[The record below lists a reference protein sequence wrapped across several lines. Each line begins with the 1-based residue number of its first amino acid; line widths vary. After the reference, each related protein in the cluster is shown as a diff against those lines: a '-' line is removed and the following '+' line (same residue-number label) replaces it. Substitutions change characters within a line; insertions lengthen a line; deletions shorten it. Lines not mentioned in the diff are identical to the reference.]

1 MINDK
6 NLTGNN
12 KNNLWKV
19 KRNSTKQ
26 TILYFD
32 TFSLNVC
39 KIKEIHSVSCQILKT
54 IILKH
59 KEYNIAWL

>member
-1 MINDK
+1 VITVVNKSNLAIIIKFNQKTNDK
-6 NLTGNN
+6 N

-19 KRNSTKQ
+19 KKNNTKQ

-39 KIKEIHSVSCQILKT
+39 KIKEIHSVSRL
-54 IILKH
+54 
-59 KEYNIAWL
+59 